1 MDLEIIILS
10 EVRERKTNIWYH
22 LYVGMK
28 KKKIQIHLFIKQN
41 QTQKK
46 KTNLLPK
53 RKE

>member
-1 MDLEIIILS
+1 MVSLICGNE
-10 EVRERKTNIWYH
+10 
-22 LYVGMK
+22 
-28 KKKIQIHLFIKQN
+28 KKKIQIYLFIKQN